1 MLLIQ
6 KLQKLGTKFLMPL
19 KYITTPKCSKFSS
32 ETFEAKIKQAKANL
46 VGKNDFDDKLI
57 SFHKMIF

>member
-1 MLLIQ
+1 
-6 KLQKLGTKFLMPL
+6 MPL

-32 ETFEAKIKQAKANL
+32 ETCEAKIKQAKANL

-57 SFHKMIF
+57 SFHKMIFQ